1 MLLTQKGETTNNTF
15 KRRNTMAE
23 TARSF
28 PVIDPNVKHVGVSKL
43 RELNATK
50 LRDLDKTLVIQDD
63 DTPLAV
69 VLSYEQYLDMQ
80 QERENIIATLEALFQ
95 KDGKASDLKAA
106 LEQTRNGNVKPFSL
120 VGRTLRKGNEE
131 KEKGR

>member
-1 MLLTQKGETTNNTF
+1 
-15 KRRNTMAE
+15 MAE
-23 TARSF
+23 AARSF

-80 QERENIIATLEALFQ
+80 QERENIIATLEALFE
-95 KDGKASDLKAA
+95 KDGKSSDLITA
-106 LEQTRNGNVKPFSL
+106 LQQTRAGNVKPFSL
-120 VGRTLRKGNEE
+120 VRRTLEKGSVKKE
-131 KEKGR
+131 KER

>member
-1 MLLTQKGETTNNTF
+1 
-15 KRRNTMAE
+15 MAE
-23 TARSF
+23 PARSF

-69 VLSYEQYLDMQ
+69 VLSYEQFLEMQ
-80 QERENIIATLEALFQ
+80 QERENILATLEALFQ
-95 KDGKASDLKAA
+95 KDGQITDLKTA

-120 VGRTLRKGNEE
+120 VSRTLKKGQQE
-131 KEKGR
+131 KEKER